1 MKLDHTSSVPLHLQ
15 AEELLRQLI
24 SSKEYQHGKL
34 LPKEV
39 ELSEQL
45 HISRNTLRKA
55 IDKLVFEGL
64 LVRKR
69 GIGTKVQQKTILS
82 GARNWLSF
90 SQEMKKLGVEIKDF
104 ELHVSY
110 KRTTEEIN
118 TFFQVDTNQD
128 NPSCMVLERVRG
140 NKEFPFVYFISYFN
154 PEIPFDN
161 ENNFSQPLYSM
172 LEEKYHIVVKKSREE
187 ISASLAGADIAE
199 KLNIDAK
206 DPILVRKRFVYDVNN
221 VPIEFNI
228 GYYRADSFTYTLE
241 SEKQ

>member
-1 MKLDHTSSVPLHLQ
+1 MRLDPTSSIPLHMQ

-24 SSKEYQHGKL
+24 LSKEYQHGKL

-55 IDKLVFEGL
+55 IDKLVYEGL
-64 LVRKR
+64 LIRKR

-90 SQEMKKLGVEIKDF
+90 SQEMKKLGIEIKDF
-104 ELHVSY
+104 ELHVCY
-110 KRTTEEIN
+110 KPATEEMKN
-118 TFFQVDTNQD
+118 FFQLEHTDQ
-128 NPSCMVLERVRG
+128 PSMCLVLERVRG
-140 NKEFPFVYFISYFN
+140 NKEYPFVYFISYFN
-154 PEIPFDN
+154 PNLPFDN
-161 ENNFSQPLYSM
+161 ENNFSQPLYTM
-172 LEEKYHIVVKKSREE
+172 LEEKYHITVKKSREE
-187 ISASLAGADIAE
+187 ISASLAGTEIAE

-221 VPIEFNI
+221 VPVEFNI

-241 SEKQ
+241 SEKY